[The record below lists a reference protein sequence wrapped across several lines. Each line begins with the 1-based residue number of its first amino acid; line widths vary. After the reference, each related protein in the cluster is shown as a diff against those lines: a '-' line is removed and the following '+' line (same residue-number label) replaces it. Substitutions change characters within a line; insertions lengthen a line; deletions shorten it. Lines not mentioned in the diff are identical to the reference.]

1 MKFNYKYLLVLLVVA
16 LAAFWFGRLGT
27 KTETFVSPKTEQQQ
41 NVQTNEPTET
51 QAEQTADVPQKVI
64 DVLNYVKAHGEAP
77 EGYVGGRIFQN
88 REHRLPETTT
98 YNEWD
103 VNPKVNGQNRGAER
117 LITGKDHSAYFTNDH
132 YRTFKKIE

>member
-1 MKFNYKYLLVLLVVA
+1 MKLNYKYLLVLLLVA
-16 LAAFWFGRLGT
+16 VAAFWFGRSGT
-27 KTETFVSPKTEQQQ
+27 KAETVVAPKAEQQQ
-41 NVQTNEPTET
+41 TIQTTEPTEV
-51 QAEQTADVPQKVI
+51 QAERKEGVPQKVI

-77 EGYVGGRIFQN
+77 KGYVGGRVFQN

-117 LITGKDHSAYFTNDH
+117 LITGKDKSAYYTNDH
-132 YRTFKKIE
+132 YRTFKRIE

>member
-1 MKFNYKYLLVLLVVA
+1 MKLNYKFLLVLLIVA
-16 LAAFWFGRLGT
+16 LAAFWFGRSGAKADT
-27 KTETFVSPKTEQQQ
+27 TVVPKTEQQQ
-41 NVQTNEPTET
+41 AVHEDVPAATQTEM
-51 QAEQTADVPQKVI
+51 AADVPQKVI

-77 EGYVGGRIFQN
+77 EGYVGGRVFQN

-132 YRTFKKIE
+132 YRTFKRIE

>member
-1 MKFNYKYLLVLLVVA
+1 MKLNYKYLLVLLLVA
-16 LAAFWFGRLGT
+16 LAAFWFGRSGT
-27 KTETFVSPKTEQQQ
+27 KTGTLVSPKTEQQQ
-41 NVQTNEPTET
+41 TVQTNEPTET

-64 DVLNYVKAHGEAP
+64 EVLNYVKAHGEAP
-77 EGYVGGRIFQN
+77 KGYVGGRVFQN

-117 LITGKDHSAYFTNDH
+117 LITGKDKSAYYTNDH